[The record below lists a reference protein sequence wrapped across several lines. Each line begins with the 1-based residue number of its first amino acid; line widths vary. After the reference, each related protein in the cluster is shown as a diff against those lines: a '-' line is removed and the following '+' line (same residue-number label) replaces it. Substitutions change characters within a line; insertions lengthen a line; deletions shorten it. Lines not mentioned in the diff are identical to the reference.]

1 LKDLIDMNKKFLTLS
16 AAAIAAAITLAG
28 CGSGSGSG
36 TTTTGMDHGSAPATA
51 SASAPSGSATAVAG
65 EHNAAD
71 TTFAQMMIPHHAQAV
86 EMSDMM
92 LAKQGVPA
100 KVTAL
105 AQKIKAA
112 QAPEIETMTGWLKSW
127 NEPTEAAGG
136 HDMSTH
142 GAGMGGMMSDD
153 DMKKLDAAQGTEAAK
168 LFLTQMT
175 AHHQGAIMMA
185 KTEETGGQDADAVA
199 LAKAIVTAQQKEIQE
214 MQDLLATL

>member
-1 LKDLIDMNKKFLTLS
+1 MNKKFLTLS
-16 AAAIAAAITLAG
+16 TAAIAAAITLAG

-36 TTTTGMDHGSAPATA
+36 TTTTGTDHGSASATAPAT
-51 SASAPSGSATAVAG
+51 APSGSATAAA

-71 TTFAQMMIPHHAQAV
+71 TMFAQMMIPHHTQAV

-92 LAKQGVPA
+92 LAKKDIPA

-112 QAPEIETMTGWLKSW
+112 QGPEIETMAGWLRSW
-127 NEPTEAAGG
+127 NEPTEAASG

-142 GAGMGGMMSDD
+142 GAAMGGMMSDD
-153 DMKKLDAAQGTEAAK
+153 DMKKLGAAQGTEAAK

-185 KTEETGGQDADAVA
+185 KGEETGGQNADAVA
-199 LAKAIVTAQQKEIQE
+199 LAKTIATAQQKEIQE
-214 MQDLLATL
+214 MKDLLATL

>member
-1 LKDLIDMNKKFLTLS
+1 LKDLIFMNKKFLTLS
-16 AAAIAAAITLAG
+16 TTAIAAAITLAG

-36 TTTTGMDHGSAPATA
+36 TTTTGTDHGSTSATA
-51 SASAPSGSATAVAG
+51 SASAPSGGATAAAG
-65 EHNAAD
+65 EHNSAD
-71 TTFAQMMIPHHAQAV
+71 TMFAQMMIPHHAQAV

-92 LAKQGVPA
+92 LAKKDIPA

-105 AQKIKAA
+105 AEKIKAA
-112 QAPEIETMTGWLKSW
+112 QAPEIEMMSGWLKSW
-127 NEPTEAAGG
+127 NEPTAAAGG

-185 KTEETGGQDADAVA
+185 KTEESGGQNAEAVA
-199 LAKAIVTAQQKEIQE
+199 LAKTISTAQQQEIQE
-214 MQDLLATL
+214 MKDLLATL

>member
-1 LKDLIDMNKKFLTLS
+1 MNEKFLTLS
-16 AAAIAAAITLAG
+16 TAAIAAAITLTG
-28 CGSGSGSG
+28 CGSG
-36 TTTTGMDHGSAPATA
+36 TTTAGTDHGSAAGTA
-51 SASAPSGSATAVAG
+51 SASAPSGSATAAAG

-71 TTFAQMMIPHHAQAV
+71 TMFAQMMIPHHAQAV
-86 EMSDMM
+86 EMSDIM
-92 LAKQGVPA
+92 LAKKGITP

-112 QAPEIETMTGWLKSW
+112 QAPEIETMTGWLKGW
-127 NEPTEAAGG
+127 NEPTPAAGG

-185 KTEETGGQDADAVA
+185 KTEETGGQNADAVA
-199 LAKAIVTAQQKEIQE
+199 LARTIVTAQQKEIQE
-214 MQDLLATL
+214 MKDLLATL

>member
-1 LKDLIDMNKKFLTLS
+1 MTKKFLTLS
-16 AAAIAAAITLAG
+16 TAAIAAALALAG

-36 TTTTGMDHGSAPATA
+36 TSTTGTDHGSASATAPAT
-51 SASAPSGSATAVAG
+51 APSGSATAAA

-71 TTFAQMMIPHHAQAV
+71 TMFAQMMIPHHAQAV

-92 LAKQGVPA
+92 LAKKDLPA

-112 QAPEIETMTGWLKSW
+112 QAPEIETMTGWLRSW
-127 NEPTEAAGG
+127 NEPTEAASG

-142 GAGMGGMMSDD
+142 GPAMGGMMSDD
-153 DMKKLDAAQGTEAAK
+153 DMKKLAAAQGTEAAK

-185 KTEETGGQDADAVA
+185 KGEETGGQNADAVA
-199 LAKAIVTAQQKEIQE
+199 LAKTIAAAQQKEIQE
-214 MQDLLATL
+214 MKDLLATL

>member
-1 LKDLIDMNKKFLTLS
+1 MKDLIYMNKKFLTLS
-16 AAAIAAAITLAG
+16 TAAIAMAIALAG
-28 CGSGSGSG
+28 CGSGPGSG
-36 TTTTGMDHGSAPATA
+36 TTTTGTDSGSASAT
-51 SASAPSGSATAVAG
+51 ASAPSGSATAAA

-71 TTFAQMMIPHHAQAV
+71 TMFAQMMIPHHTQAV

-92 LAKQGVPA
+92 LAKKDIPA

-112 QAPEIETMTGWLKSW
+112 QAPEIETMSGWLRSW
-127 NEPTEAAGG
+127 NEPSEAASG

-142 GAGMGGMMSDD
+142 GPAMGGMMSDD
-153 DMKKLDAAQGTEAAK
+153 DMKKLGAAQGTEAAK

-185 KTEETGGQDADAVA
+185 KGEKTGGQNADAVA
-199 LAKAIVTAQQKEIQE
+199 LAKAIAAAQQKEIQE
-214 MQDLLATL
+214 MKDLLATL

>member
-1 LKDLIDMNKKFLTLS
+1 MNKKSLTLS
-16 AAAIAAAITLAG
+16 TAVFAAALTLAG

-36 TTTTGMDHGSAPATA
+36 TATTGTSSAPAS
-51 SASAPSGSATAVAG
+51 SASSTAAPSGSTTAAAA

-71 TTFAQMMIPHHAQAV
+71 TMFAQMMIPHHAQAV
-86 EMSDMM
+86 EMSDVM
-92 LAKQGVPA
+92 LAKKDIPA

-105 AQKIKAA
+105 AERIKAA
-112 QAPEIETMTGWLKSW
+112 QAPEIEMMNGWLKGW
-127 NEPTEAAGG
+127 NEPTAAPGG

-142 GAGMGGMMSDD
+142 GSGMGGMGGGMMSEDD
-153 DMKKLDAAQGTEAAK
+153 IKKLDAAKGTEAAK

-185 KTEETGGQDADAVA
+185 KAEESRGQNPDAVA

-214 MQDLLATL
+214 MKDLLATL